1 MTQNNNNQYH
11 IEEDEIDLIALA
23 RTVWEGRKTI
33 VKTTLV
39 FMAIGLFIAFFSAN
53 EYTASTVILP
63 QSSES
68 KIGGGLGGL
77 AAMAGI
83 NMGNMGG
90 EGIQPILYPKIAQSV
105 PFQKELIQTPLNFT
119 GVETA
124 ISYQEYY
131 KNYEKLSIVQLLKKY
146 SIGLPGLLLK
156 ALKGE
161 PTKVL
166 LNENSQLLSITAE
179 EEKLFKK
186 IQEQLSI
193 EYNDDEGFV
202 SLVFT
207 MPEAL
212 VAAQMAQKAQ
222 DLLQQNITKF
232 KIQKATEQLQ
242 FVSGRYAEKEKE
254 FKQKQTTL
262 AKFQDAN
269 RGLNSALSQ
278 THLLQLQAE
287 YELAFQVYSE
297 LAKQLETQKIQV
309 KEDTPVFTV
318 IEPVVV
324 PIEKSSARK
333 STVLIFWT
341 LLGVVFGISIV
352 FGERSLKTIQSNWN
366 KVA

>member
-1 MTQNNNNQYH
+1 MSQNINDPYY

-23 RTVWEGRKTI
+23 KTLWSERKT
-33 VKTTLV
+33 VLKTTIF
-39 FMAIGLFIAFFSAN
+39 FMVIGLFLALFSAK

-63 QSSES
+63 QGSES
-68 KIGGGLGGL
+68 KIGGSLGGL

-83 NMGNMGG
+83 NLGNMGG

-105 PFQKELIQTPLNFT
+105 PFQKELIETPLNFNGIDT
-119 GVETA
+119 P

-161 PTKVL
+161 RTKVL
-166 LNENSQLLSITAE
+166 LGGGSQLLSITAE

-186 IQEQLSI
+186 IQKQLSI

-202 SLVFT
+202 SVVFT
-207 MPEAL
+207 MPEAIA
-212 VAAQMAQKAQ
+212 AAQMAQKAQ

-242 FVSGRYAEKEKE
+242 FVGDRYAEKEKD

-341 LLGVVFGISIV
+341 FLGVVFGISIV
-352 FGERSLKTIQSNWN
+352 FGKKSLKTIQSNWN